1 MDPLR
6 SLNRI
11 EIGDKVL
18 HDLGGTP
25 KWGVVVGKEWGE
37 PVRPGIRM
45 VTTVRLWNVFANGEI
60 TAATEKFNGV
70 WLLRLQTDSM
80 LYVRKVMRRH
90 KQVWP

>member
-6 SLNRI
+6 SLSRI

-25 KWGVVVGKEWGE
+25 RWGVVVGKEWGE

-45 VTTVRLWNVFANGEI
+45 VTTVRLWNVLANGEL
-60 TAATEKFNGV
+60 TEATGGI
-70 WLLRLQTDSM
+70 WLLLLQTDSM
-80 LYVRKVMRRH
+80 LYVRKVMRKHR
-90 KQVWP
+90 QVWP